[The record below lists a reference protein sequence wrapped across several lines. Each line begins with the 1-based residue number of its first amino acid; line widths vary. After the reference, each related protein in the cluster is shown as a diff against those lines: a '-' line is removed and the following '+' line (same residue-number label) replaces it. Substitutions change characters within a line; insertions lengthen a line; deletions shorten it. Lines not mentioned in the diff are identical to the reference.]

1 MRIAV
6 CHIAINDAQHL
17 LLQQHGGYGHFSI
30 FCANLHEK
38 RRFHRPPSVF
48 YHKWH
53 HQSSFSLPT
62 IPFLTA
68 SSILSKMTL
77 EKA

>member
-38 RRFHRPPSVF
+38 KGGFIDRLLYFIIINGITNHRSHCPRYRS
-48 YHKWH
+48 
-53 HQSSFSLPT
+53 
-62 IPFLTA
+62 
-68 SSILSKMTL
+68 
-77 EKA
+77 